1 MLQNNPERVVGS
13 TGRPSDERRLV
24 LIPEAGN
31 TRVHGIILPT
41 LTFSKIITKNKFLLF
56 NSVNNP
62 TSKNQPTE
70 PSRVDERAAHTVRS
84 TVPSP
89 AQRTTERNL
98 MGHLHR
104 KSWGRW
110 DVPTPPRYHADITYG
125 DIKGIQQTG

>member
-1 MLQNNPERVVGS
+1 MVGGI
-13 TGRPSDERRLV
+13 GRASDEIRLV

-41 LTFSKIITKNKFLLF
+41 LKFSKIITKNKFLLF

-62 TSKNQPTE
+62 TSKNEPTE
-70 PSRVDERAAHTVRS
+70 TSHVDERAAHAMRS

-89 AQRTTERNL
+89 AQRTTGSNR

-104 KSWGRW
+104 KSRGGW
-110 DVPTPPRYHADITYG
+110 DMSTPPRYRADITYG
-125 DIKGIQQTG
+125 DVMAIQQTG

>member
-1 MLQNNPERVVGS
+1 MGS
-13 TGRPSDERRLV
+13 TGRASDEIRLV

-31 TRVHGIILPT
+31 TSVHGIILPA
-41 LTFSKIITKNKFLLF
+41 LKFSKIITKSKFLLF

-70 PSRVDERAAHTVRS
+70 PSHVDERAAHAMRS

-89 AQRTTERNL
+89 AQRTTGSNL
-98 MGHLHR
+98 TGHLHR
-104 KSWGRW
+104 KSRGCC
-110 DVPTPPRYHADITYG
+110 DMPTPPRYHADITYG

>member
-1 MLQNNPERVVGS
+1 MLQKNPERVVGS
-13 TGRPSDERRLV
+13 TGRASDEIRLV

-31 TRVHGIILPT
+31 TSVHGIILPA
-41 LTFSKIITKNKFLLF
+41 LKFSKIITKSKFLLF

-70 PSRVDERAAHTVRS
+70 PSHVDERAAHAMRS

-89 AQRTTERNL
+89 AQRTTGSNL
-98 MGHLHR
+98 TGHLHR
-104 KSWGRW
+104 KSRGCC
-110 DVPTPPRYHADITYG
+110 DMPTPPRYHADITYG

>member
-1 MLQNNPERVVGS
+1 MGS
-13 TGRPSDERRLV
+13 TGRASDEIRLV

-31 TRVHGIILPT
+31 TSVHGIILPA
-41 LTFSKIITKNKFLLF
+41 LKFSKIITKSKFLLF

-70 PSRVDERAAHTVRS
+70 PSHVGERAAHAVRS

-89 AQRTTERNL
+89 AQRTTGSNL
-98 MGHLHR
+98 TGHLHR
-104 KSWGRW
+104 KSRGCC
-110 DVPTPPRYHADITYG
+110 DMPTPPRYHADITYG